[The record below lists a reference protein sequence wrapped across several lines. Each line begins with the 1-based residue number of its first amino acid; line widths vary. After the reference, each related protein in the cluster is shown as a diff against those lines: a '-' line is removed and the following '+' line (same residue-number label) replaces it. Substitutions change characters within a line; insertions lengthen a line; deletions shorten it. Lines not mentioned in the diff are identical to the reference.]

1 MYIEYNAYLSIFKL
15 SNFEIENN
23 EIKKRELERYFI
35 YYIHRLFDI
44 TYIEYF
50 VRKLIWETV
59 EFY

>member
-1 MYIEYNAYLSIFKL
+1 MLIYLFSNYRLLKSRIAKL
-15 SNFEIENN
+15 
-23 EIKKRELERYFI
+23 KKESFQIFI